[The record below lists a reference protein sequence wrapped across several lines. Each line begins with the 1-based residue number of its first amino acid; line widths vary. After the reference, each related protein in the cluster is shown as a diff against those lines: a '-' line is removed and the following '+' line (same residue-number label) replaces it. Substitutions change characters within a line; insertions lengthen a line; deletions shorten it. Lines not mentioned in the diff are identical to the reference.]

1 MSESKK
7 ITSDALYR
15 YLTNIKNE
23 IDSVEAA
30 DANLETLKNNLSI
43 IKFAMPFSMQKGKLL
58 RELKKFPTENLS
70 ISDNPSELEVERAK
84 KYFEEI
90 IGLYEKF
97 FHVLDKYVKKEEY
110 SNATEKTSKK
120 Y

>member
-7 ITSDALYR
+7 ITYDALCR
-15 YLTNIKNE
+15 HLANIKNE
-23 IDSVEAA
+23 IDRVEAA

-58 RELKKFPTENLS
+58 RELKKFSEENLS

-90 IGLYEKF
+90 ISLYEKF
-97 FHVLDKYVKKEEY
+97 FRVLDKYVKKEKY
-110 SNATEKTSKK
+110 SNATEEK
-120 Y
+120 